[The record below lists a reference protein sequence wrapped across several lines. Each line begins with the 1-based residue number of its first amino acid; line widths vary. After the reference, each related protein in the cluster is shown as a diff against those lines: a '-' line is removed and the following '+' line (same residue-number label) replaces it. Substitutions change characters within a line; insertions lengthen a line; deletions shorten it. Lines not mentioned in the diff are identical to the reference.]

1 MNQEQTSPV
10 EPSGDSAFSLFPCS
24 YSIPNSPAG
33 TSTNF
38 REHNLKADCSHIR
51 AESRT
56 GGQMSSMGSKA
67 AERWCLNG
75 LSVPHLNK
83 ALKMP
88 LTPGG
93 SGDPQPTAVL
103 LLLQL

>member
-1 MNQEQTSPV
+1 
-10 EPSGDSAFSLFPCS
+10 
-24 YSIPNSPAG
+24 
-33 TSTNF
+33 
-38 REHNLKADCSHIR
+38 
-51 AESRT
+51 
-56 GGQMSSMGSKA
+56 MSSMGSKA
-67 AERWCLNG
+67 AECWCLNG